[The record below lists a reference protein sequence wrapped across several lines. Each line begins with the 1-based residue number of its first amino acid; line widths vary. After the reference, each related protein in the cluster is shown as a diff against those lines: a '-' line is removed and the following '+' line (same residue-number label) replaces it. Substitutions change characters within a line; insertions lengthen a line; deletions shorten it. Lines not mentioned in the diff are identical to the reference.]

1 MGTLRQM
8 VKRHPTLTL
17 ILIGIAIEV
26 AVFAL
31 IVWVSGTVAI
41 EPS

>member
-1 MGTLRQM
+1 MGTLRHM
-8 VKRHPTLTL
+8 LKRHPTLTL

-26 AVFAL
+26 AVFVL
-31 IVWVSGTVAI
+31 IAWVSGTAI